1 MDATTDKAIE
11 GAARNSYAQLL
22 AFLTSRAGGDVAAAE
37 DALSEAFAAALQ
49 QWPAQGVPEKPEAW
63 LLLTARRKLIDSQRR
78 RQRHAAH
85 MDALQHALE
94 AAQAAVDSG
103 HDFPDERLKLL
114 FVCAH
119 PAIDPAARTPLML
132 QTVLGLEAE
141 RIAPAFLTSPA
152 TMSQRLVRA
161 KAKIRDAGIPFTVPE
176 KSAWPERMSFVLD
189 AIYAAFTAG
198 WEDAMDTAPGAHDLA
213 EEAIW
218 LARVLVHL
226 LPEEP
231 EALGLLALLLHCHAR
246 RAARLDDGRYVPL
259 PEQNPARWDH
269 ALITQAE
276 TALALAA
283 RQRCLGRFQLE
294 AAIQSVH
301 AQRART
307 GETNWT
313 AITQLYAALLQHTSA
328 LGARLGHVIALA
340 KARGAAA
347 GLTTL
352 EALPPEALR
361 THQPYWA
368 ARAWLLRELGETT
381 EARAA
386 YSRAI
391 ELTEDAAVRAFLMAR
406 MPT

>member
-1 MDATTDKAIE
+1 MDAITHQAIE
-11 GAARNSYAQLL
+11 VSARHSYSQLL
-22 AFLTSRAGGDVAAAE
+22 AFLASRAGGDVAGAE

-49 QWPAQGVPEKPEAW
+49 QWPSQGVPDKPEAW
-63 LLLTARRKLIDSQRR
+63 LLQTARRRLIDSQRR
-78 RQRHAAH
+78 TQRRTHH
-85 MDALQHALE
+85 MDALTHALA

-141 RIAPAFLTSPA
+141 RIAPAFLTSAA

-161 KAKIRDAGIPFTVPE
+161 KAKIRDAGIPFAVPE
-176 KSAWPERMSFVLD
+176 SSEWPERQSFVLD
-189 AIYAAFTAG
+189 AIYAAFTTG
-198 WEDAMDTAPGAHDLA
+198 WEDTLSTAAGTHDLA

-246 RAARLDDGRYVPL
+246 RAARVSAGRYVPL
-259 PEQNPARWDH
+259 LEQDPALWDH
-269 ALITQAE
+269 ALMTQAE

-283 RQRCLGRFQLE
+283 RRQTTGRFQLE

-301 AQRART
+301 AQRAHT
-307 GETNWT
+307 GETNWQ
-313 AITQLYAALLQHTSA
+313 AIARLYEALIRQTPA
-328 LGARLGHVIALA
+328 LGARLGHVVAVA
-340 KARGAAA
+340 KSRGAAA
-347 GLTTL
+347 GLAALDDLPTGTL
-352 EALPPEALR
+352 Q

-368 ARAWLLRELGETT
+368 TRAWLLRELGDIAG
-381 EARAA
+381 ARAA

-391 ELTEDAAVRAFLMAR
+391 GLTEDASVRAFLMSQ
-406 MPT
+406 MPP